1 MEVGDL
7 EPRLAEVAVV
17 VGSVAEVEFEA
28 AFGLELTVEWMSAL
42 AVAIAAGLVLR
53 Q

>member
-1 MEVGDL
+1 MGDL
-7 EPRLAEVAVV
+7 EPRLAEVA
-17 VGSVAEVEFEA
+17 GSAAEVEFEA

-42 AVAIAAGLVLR
+42 AVVIAAGLVLR